1 MLNNYPRWKY
11 AVLVVVIALGIIYA
25 LPNMY
30 GEDPAVQI
38 LGLQNAAVDAALEDK
53 IKNLLAA
60 DNLSYKSITID
71 DKQMLL
77 RFVNTAAQI
86 SSRDLIKTNLG
97 ADYSVAL
104 NLAPATP
111 TWLTWFGAQPMKL
124 GLDLRGGVRF
134 VMEVDVASNLKRRL
148 ESTYGDLRNGFR
160 QEKIYYT
167 NFSLLSDNSMQAVFA
182 NKEDFNKAQDYL
194 SKHQPGLVATVS
206 NSTNGMQIAMLP
218 AEVDQ
223 IRNYTMEQ
231 TATTL
236 RNRVNELGVAEAIIQ
251 REGSNRIVVELPGI
265 QDTARAKDILGKT
278 ATLDFMMEDRDGDI
292 MQALRGRIPPGSKLL
307 FTNNGR
313 PVLLKNRAILTG
325 DSIVGASSQFDSR
338 DNRPVVAI
346 TLGGGG
352 TNLFKETTLNNIG
365 KNMAVVYRESS
376 MQTVEVD
383 GKEVTRPV
391 TTERIISLATI
402 QSALGNNFEISG
414 LTLEESRDLALLLRA
429 GALPATVSIVEE
441 RVIGPSMGQE
451 NIDKGVTSVVVG
463 FCLILFFMTI
473 YYSLF
478 GVIANIA
485 LFLNLV
491 LLLAFMSLIGATLTL
506 PGIAGIVL
514 TLGMA
519 VDSNVLIFERVREEL
534 RSGLSPYA
542 SIQRGFEHAFAT
554 ILDSNLTTLIVG
566 IILYAVGTGPVKGF
580 AVTLS
585 LGILT
590 SLFTSVTATRALV
603 ELVYGRR
610 QVKKLLVGI

>member
-11 AVLVVVIALGIIYA
+11 ALLVVVIALGIIYA

-38 LGLQNAAVDAALEDK
+38 LGLQNATVDAALEDK

-77 RFVNTAAQI
+77 RFVNTETQI
-86 SSRDLIKTNLG
+86 LSRDLIKNNLG
-97 ADYSVAL
+97 TDYSVAL

-111 TWLTWFGAQPMKL
+111 AWLTWFGAQPMKL

-167 NFSLLSDNSMQAVFA
+167 NFSLSADNSMQAVFA
-182 NKEDFNKAQDYL
+182 NKEDFTQAQDYL
-194 SKHQPGLVATVS
+194 SKNYPWLVVTIS
-206 NSTNGMQIAMLP
+206 DSINGMQIAMLP
-218 AEVDQ
+218 AEADQ

-352 TNLFKETTLNNIG
+352 TSLFKETTLNNIG

-376 MQTVEVD
+376 MQTVEID
-383 GKEVTRPV
+383 GKEITRPV
-391 TTERIISLATI
+391 TTERVISLATI